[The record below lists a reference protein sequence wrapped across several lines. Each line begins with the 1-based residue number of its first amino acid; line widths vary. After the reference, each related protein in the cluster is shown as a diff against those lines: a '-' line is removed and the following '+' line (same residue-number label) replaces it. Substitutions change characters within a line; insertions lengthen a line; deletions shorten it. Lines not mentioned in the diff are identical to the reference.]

1 MSHTRNFKYPNI
13 IHRACLEQKYDTI
26 TILSEL
32 RDIACRL
39 IILNFQLFLGLGGVR
54 YIHLFF
60 FIFCQNVRKADS

>member
-13 IHRACLEQKYDTI
+13 IHRACLGQKYDTI
-26 TILSEL
+26 TILSEF

-60 FIFCQNVRKADS
+60 FSFLSEGNKSG